1 MDYYSEIRKLM
12 FEWVEKENISADRLA
27 FEVEEIL
34 DEVQCEMG
42 DDFVFF
48 HSFLELYYFDRNLG

>member
-1 MDYYSEIRKLM
+1 MRSAIFVLGVCMDYYGEIRKLM
-12 FEWVEKENISADRLA
+12 FELVEKENLSADTLA

-42 DDFVFF
+42 D
-48 HSFLELYYFDRNLG
+48 E